1 MESLMPN
8 EEEKVLRRILH
19 QINRV
24 TGFDAR
30 QYRAPTLKRRLERR
44 LLATKSKSYKEY
56 LLLLKKDFTES
67 HKFLDDLSI
76 NVSDFFRDRRI
87 FITLKEKILPDML
100 EEISANGGKRI
111 RIWSIGCAKGQEPY
125 SLAIILNEMMENE
138 KKEFNISIHA
148 TDINKAL
155 LKHASKGLYQN
166 KEIQN
171 VPKKYLNKYFAKM
184 NKSEFQIKENI
195 RKLIKFR
202 QHNIISENIL
212 GKFHLILCRNLFIF
226 FTPELQKK
234 TFIKIHSS
242 LKKDGILVLGTAE
255 TPKDGKLFR
264 ILSSRDHV
272 YQKITP
278 QRLR

>member
-1 MESLMPN
+1 MPK
-8 EEEKVLRRILH
+8 EEEKVIRRILN
-19 QINRV
+19 QIHRV

-30 QYRAPTLKRRLERR
+30 LYRAPTLKRRLERR
-44 LLATKSKSYKEY
+44 LLATKSKSFKEY
-56 LLLLKKDFTES
+56 LELLKKVPSES

-87 FITLKEKILPDML
+87 FTTLKEKVLPNLLD
-100 EEISANGGKRI
+100 EISARNGKII

-125 SLAIILNEMMENE
+125 SLAIILKEMMENE
-138 KKEFNISIHA
+138 KKELKISIHA
-148 TDINKAL
+148 TDINKEL
-155 LKHASKGLYQN
+155 LTQASKGLYQK

-171 VPKKYLNKYFAKM
+171 VPNKYVDKYFAKTDK
-184 NKSEFQIKENI
+184 NGFQTKDNI

-202 QHNIISENIL
+202 QHNIINEDIS

-234 TFIKIHSS
+234 TFLKIHSS

-255 TPKDGKLFR
+255 TPKDGNLFR
-264 ILSSRDHV
+264 NLSSRDHI
-272 YQKITP
+272 YQKITY
-278 QRLR
+278 QRSR

>member
-1 MESLMPN
+1 MP
-8 EEEKVLRRILH
+8 EEDEKDLSRILNE
-19 QINRV
+19 INRV

-44 LLATKSKSYKEY
+44 LLATKSKSFKEY
-56 LLLLKKDFTES
+56 LALLKKDPSES

-87 FITLKEKILPDML
+87 FITLKEKILPNL
-100 EEISANGGKRI
+100 LKEISAQKGKRI

-125 SLAIILNEMMENE
+125 SLAIILKDMMENE
-138 KKEFNISIHA
+138 KKEFKISIHA
-148 TDINKAL
+148 TDINKDL
-155 LKHASKGLYQN
+155 LTQASKGLYQKN
-166 KEIQN
+166 EMKS
-171 VPKKYLNKYFAKM
+171 VPKKYLDKYFTKM
-184 NKSEFQIKENI
+184 SKNEFLTKENI

-202 QHNIISENIL
+202 QHNIISEDIL

-242 LKKDGILVLGTAE
+242 LKKDGVLVLGTAE
-255 TPKDGKLFR
+255 TPKDGNLFR
-264 ILSSRDHV
+264 NLSSRDHI
-272 YQKITP
+272 YQKITY
-278 QRLR
+278 QR

>member
-1 MESLMPN
+1 MP
-8 EEEKVLRRILH
+8 EEDEKVQSRILN

-44 LLATKSKSYKEY
+44 LLATKSKSFKEY
-56 LLLLKKDFTES
+56 LELLKKNHSES

-87 FITLKEKILPDML
+87 FITLKEKILPNL
-100 EEISANGGKRI
+100 LKEISAQKGKRM

-125 SLAIILNEMMENE
+125 SLAIILNDMMENE
-138 KKEFNISIHA
+138 EKELNISIHA

-155 LKHASKGLYQN
+155 LTQASKGFYQK
-166 KEIQN
+166 KEIKN
-171 VPKKYLNKYFAKM
+171 VPKKYLDQYFQKM
-184 NKSEFQIKENI
+184 SKSEFQVKENI

-202 QHNIISENIL
+202 QHNIISEDIS

-234 TFIKIHSS
+234 TFVKIHSS

-255 TPKDGKLFR
+255 TQKDGNLFR
-264 ILSSRDHV
+264 NLSSRDHI
-272 YQKITP
+272 YQKITH
-278 QRLR
+278 QRSK

>member
-1 MESLMPN
+1 MPK
-8 EEEKVLRRILH
+8 EDEKVLSRILN

-44 LLATKSKSYKEY
+44 LLATKSKSFKEY
-56 LLLLKKDFTES
+56 LELLKKNHSES

-87 FITLKEKILPDML
+87 FITLKEKILPNL
-100 EEISANGGKRI
+100 LKEISAQKGKRM

-125 SLAIILNEMMENE
+125 SLAIILNDMMENE
-138 KKEFNISIHA
+138 EKELNISIHA

-155 LKHASKGLYQN
+155 LTQASKGLFQK
-166 KEIQN
+166 KEIKN
-171 VPKKYLNKYFAKM
+171 VPKKYLDQYFQKM
-184 NKSEFQIKENI
+184 SKSEFQVKENI

-202 QHNIISENIL
+202 QHNIISEDIS

-234 TFIKIHSS
+234 TFVKIHSS

-255 TPKDGKLFR
+255 TPKDGNLFR
-264 ILSSRDHV
+264 NLSSRDHI
-272 YQKITP
+272 YQKITH
-278 QRLR
+278 QRSK

>member
-1 MESLMPN
+1 MPN
-8 EEEKVLRRILH
+8 KEEKVLRRILH
-19 QINRV
+19 QINSV

-44 LLATKSKSYKEY
+44 LLATKSKSYNEY
-56 LLLLKKDFTES
+56 LSLLKKDPTES

-87 FITLKEKILPDML
+87 FVTLREKILPNML
-100 EEISANGGKRI
+100 EEISAKRGKRI

-125 SLAIILNEMMENE
+125 SLAMILKDIMENE
-138 KKEFNISIHA
+138 KEELEISIHA
-148 TDINKAL
+148 TDIKKAL
-155 LKHASKGLYQN
+155 LKHASKGLYQ
-166 KEIQN
+166 KTEMKN
-171 VPKKYLNKYFAKM
+171 VPQKYLDRYFAKI
-184 NKSEFQIKENI
+184 NKSEFQIKEDL

-202 QHNIISENIL
+202 QHNIISENIS

-226 FTPELQKK
+226 FTPELQKR

-255 TPKDGKLFR
+255 TPKGGKLFR
-264 ILSSRDHV
+264 NLSSRDHI

-278 QRLR
+278 HRLR

>member
-1 MESLMPN
+1 MTKED
-8 EEEKVLRRILH
+8 EKVLRRILN

-44 LLATKSKSYKEY
+44 LLATKSKSYDEY
-56 LLLLKKDFTES
+56 LFLLKKDSSES

-87 FITLKEKILPDML
+87 FITLKEKILPNLL

-111 RIWSIGCAKGQEPY
+111 RIWSIGCAKGQESY
-125 SLAIILNEMMENE
+125 SMAMILKDTVENE
-138 KKEFNISIHA
+138 KKELEISIHA

-155 LKHASKGLYQN
+155 LKHASKGLYQK
-166 KEIQN
+166 KEMKN
-171 VPKKYLNKYFAKM
+171 VPKKYLDKYFEKM
-184 NKSEFQIKENI
+184 SESEFQTKDNI

-202 QHNIISENIL
+202 QHNIISENIS

-226 FTPELQKK
+226 FTPELQKR
-234 TFIKIHSS
+234 TFIKIHTS

-264 ILSSRDHV
+264 NLSSRNHI

-278 QRLR
+278 HRLR

>member
-1 MESLMPN
+1 MPK
-8 EEEKVLRRILH
+8 EDEKALSRILN

-44 LLATKSKSYKEY
+44 LLATKSKSFKEY
-56 LLLLKKDFTES
+56 LALLKKDPSES

-87 FITLKEKILPDML
+87 FIMLKEKILPNL
-100 EEISANGGKRI
+100 LKEISANNGKGI

-125 SLAIILNEMMENE
+125 SLAIILKDTMENE
-138 KKEFNISIHA
+138 KKELKISIHA

-155 LKHASKGLYQN
+155 LKHASKGLYQK
-166 KEIQN
+166 KEIKN
-171 VPKKYLNKYFAKM
+171 VPKKYLDKYFAKM
-184 NKSEFQIKENI
+184 NKNEFQTKENI

-202 QHNIISENIL
+202 QHNIISEDIL

-234 TFIKIHSS
+234 TFNKIHSS

-255 TPKDGKLFR
+255 TPKDGNLFR
-264 ILSSRDHV
+264 NLSSRDHI
-272 YQKITP
+272 YQKITYH
-278 QRLR
+278 RLR

>member
-1 MESLMPN
+1 MP
-8 EEEKVLRRILH
+8 EEDEKVQSRILN

-44 LLATKSKSYKEY
+44 LLATKSKSFKEY
-56 LLLLKKDFTES
+56 LELLKKNHSES

-87 FITLKEKILPDML
+87 FITLKEKILPNL
-100 EEISANGGKRI
+100 LKEISAQKGKRM

-125 SLAIILNEMMENE
+125 SLAIILNDMMENE
-138 KKEFNISIHA
+138 EKELNISIHA

-155 LKHASKGLYQN
+155 LTQASKGLFQK
-166 KEIQN
+166 KEIKN
-171 VPKKYLNKYFAKM
+171 VPKKYLDQYFQKM
-184 NKSEFQIKENI
+184 SKSEFQVKENI

-202 QHNIISENIL
+202 QHNIISEDIS

-234 TFIKIHSS
+234 TFVKIHSS

-255 TPKDGKLFR
+255 TPKDGNLFR
-264 ILSSRDHV
+264 NLSSRDHI
-272 YQKITP
+272 YQKITH
-278 QRLR
+278 QRSK

>member
-1 MESLMPN
+1 MP
-8 EEEKVLRRILH
+8 EEDEKDLSRILNE
-19 QINRV
+19 INRV

-44 LLATKSKSYKEY
+44 LLATKSKSFKEY
-56 LLLLKKDFTES
+56 LALLKKDPSES

-87 FITLKEKILPDML
+87 FITLKEKILPNLL
-100 EEISANGGKRI
+100 EEISAKSGKGI

-125 SLAIILNEMMENE
+125 SLAIILKDMMENE
-138 KKEFNISIHA
+138 KKEFKISIHA
-148 TDINKAL
+148 TDINKDL
-155 LKHASKGLYQN
+155 LTQASKGLYQKN
-166 KEIQN
+166 EMKS
-171 VPKKYLNKYFAKM
+171 VPKKYLDKYFTKM
-184 NKSEFQIKENI
+184 SKNEFLTKENI

-202 QHNIISENIL
+202 QHNIISEDIL

-242 LKKDGILVLGTAE
+242 LKKDGVLVLGTAE
-255 TPKDGKLFR
+255 TPKDGNLFR
-264 ILSSRDHV
+264 NLSSRDHI
-272 YQKITP
+272 YQKITY
-278 QRLR
+278 QR

>member
-1 MESLMPN
+1 MLK
-8 EEEKVLRRILH
+8 EEEKVLRRILNH
-19 QINRV
+19 INRV

-30 QYRAPTLKRRLERR
+30 PYRAPTLKRRLERR
-44 LLATKSKSYKEY
+44 VLATKSKSYKEY
-56 LLLLKKDFTES
+56 LALLKKDPSES
-67 HKFLDDLSI
+67 RKFLDGLSI

-87 FITLKEKILPDML
+87 FTTLKEKILPNL
-100 EEISANGGKRI
+100 IEEISSNRGKRI

-125 SLAIILNEMMENE
+125 SLAIILKEMTKNE
-138 KKEFNISIHA
+138 KKEFKISIHA

-155 LKHASKGLYQN
+155 LKHASKGIYQK
-166 KEIQN
+166 KEMKN
-171 VPKKYLNKYFAKM
+171 VPKKYVNKYFVKM
-184 NKSEFQIKENI
+184 NKDEFQTKDNI

-202 QHNIISENIL
+202 QHNIINEDIL

-255 TPKDGKLFR
+255 TPKNGNLFR
-264 ILSSRDHV
+264 NLSSRDHI
-272 YQKITP
+272 YQKITHH
-278 QRLR
+278 RLR

>member
-1 MESLMPN
+1 MESSMPK
-8 EEEKVLRRILH
+8 EEEKVIRRILN
-19 QINRV
+19 QIHRV

-44 LLATKSKSYKEY
+44 LLSTKSKSFKVY
-56 LLLLKKDFTES
+56 LELLKKNPSES

-87 FITLKEKILPDML
+87 FTTLKEKILPNLLD
-100 EEISANGGKRI
+100 EISVRNGKMI

-125 SLAIILNEMMENE
+125 SLAIILKEMMKNE
-138 KKEFNISIHA
+138 KKELKISIHA

-155 LKHASKGLYQN
+155 LTQASKGLYQK
-166 KEIQN
+166 KEIKN
-171 VPKKYLNKYFAKM
+171 IPKKYVNKYFAKIDK
-184 NKSEFQIKENI
+184 NGFQTKDNI

-202 QHNIISENIL
+202 QHNIINEDIS

-234 TFIKIHSS
+234 TFRKIHSS

-255 TPKDGKLFR
+255 TPKDGNLFR
-264 ILSSRDHV
+264 NLSSRDHI
-272 YQKITP
+272 YQKIT
-278 QRLR
+278 QHRLR

>member
-1 MESLMPN
+1 MPK
-8 EEEKVLRRILH
+8 EDEKALSRILN

-30 QYRAPTLKRRLERR
+30 QYQAPTLKRRLERR
-44 LLATKSKSYKEY
+44 LLATKSKSFKEY
-56 LLLLKKDFTES
+56 LALLKKDPSES

-87 FITLKEKILPDML
+87 FITLKEKILPNL
-100 EEISANGGKRI
+100 LKEISVNNGKGI

-125 SLAIILNEMMENE
+125 SLAIILKDTMENE
-138 KKEFNISIHA
+138 KKELNISIHA
-148 TDINKAL
+148 TDINEAL
-155 LKHASKGLYQN
+155 LKHASKGFYQK
-166 KEIQN
+166 KEMKN
-171 VPKKYLNKYFAKM
+171 VPKKYLDKYFAKM
-184 NKSEFQIKENI
+184 NKNEFQTKENI

-202 QHNIISENIL
+202 QHNIISEDIL

-234 TFIKIHSS
+234 TFNKIHSS

-255 TPKDGKLFR
+255 TPKDGNLFR
-264 ILSSRDHV
+264 NLSSRDHI
-272 YQKITP
+272 YQKITYH
-278 QRLR
+278 RLR